1 MRILL
6 VSQFYPG
13 PNDPDLGAFV
23 AQMSEALE
31 RRGNVIERVAID
43 RRGGSRTRHLK
54 LGTDAV
60 AAARRFNPDVIYAHF
75 LVPAGAMAALA
86 SFSSKTPLV
95 LTAHGQDV
103 RNLGSIPGVRQVT
116 AATVKRAGAVICVS
130 DYLRRE
136 LVAQVPTAGPK
147 SEVIDSGV
155 DLERFAPTD
164 QAQARQEL
172 GLDADGPL
180 FLFVGSLDENKNVVR
195 LAEAYGRIGS
205 GSLVMVGD
213 GPLRAQVEAMPGV
226 KVVGRVPHKQ
236 VPRWMAAA
244 DIVCQPSLVES
255 FGQATLEAMA
265 CARTVVATRNG
276 GPPEFVTPEAGVLVD
291 PGSTGAIL
299 EGLSAAATLPSP
311 NPAARE
317 AADGHG
323 VDRQAE
329 RVEGVLRRVA
339 ASG

>member
-31 RRGNVIERVAID
+31 HRGNVIERVAINH
-43 RRGGSRTRHLK
+43 RGGSRVRHLK

-86 SFSSKTPLV
+86 AFSSKTPLI

-103 RNLGSIPGVRQVT
+103 RNLGSIPGIRQVT

-130 DYLRRE
+130 DYLRRQ
-136 LVAQVPTAGPK
+136 LVEQVPAAGPK

-155 DLERFAPTD
+155 DLERFAPAD
-164 QAQARQEL
+164 QAQARSEL
-172 GLDADGPL
+172 GLDPDGPL
-180 FLFVGSLDENKNVVR
+180 FLFVGSLDDNKNVVR
-195 LAEAYGRIGS
+195 LAEAFGRIGS

-226 KVVGRVPHKQ
+226 KVVGRVPHDE

-244 DIVCQPSLVES
+244 DMVCQPSLVES

-265 CARTVVATRNG
+265 CARTVVATENG

-317 AADGHG
+317 AAEPHG
-323 VDRQAE
+323 VERQAE
-329 RVEGVLRRVA
+329 RVEEVLRRVA
-339 ASG
+339 SRG

>member
-13 PNDPDLGAFV
+13 PADPDLGAFV

-43 RRGGSRTRHLK
+43 HRGGSRVRHLK
-54 LGTDAV
+54 LGTGAI
-60 AAARRFNPDVIYAHF
+60 AAARRFKPDVIYAHF
-75 LVPAGAMAALA
+75 LVPAGAMASLA
-86 SFSSKTPLV
+86 AVSSGTPLV

-116 AATVKRAGAVICVS
+116 AAAVRRAGAVICVS
-130 DYLRRE
+130 EFLRRE
-136 LVAQVPTAGPK
+136 LVAQVPGAGPK

-155 DLERFAPTD
+155 DLELFAPAD
-164 QAQARQEL
+164 QAQARAEL
-172 GLDADGPL
+172 GLEADGPL

-195 LAEAYGRIGS
+195 LAEAFGRIGS
-205 GSLVMVGD
+205 GQLVMVGD
-213 GPLRAQVEAMPGV
+213 GPLRTPVENVPGV
-226 KVVGRVPHKQ
+226 KVVGRVPHDE

-244 DIVCQPSLVES
+244 DIVCQPSMVES
-255 FGQATLEAMA
+255 FGQAILEAMA

-276 GPPEFVTPEAGVLVD
+276 GPPEFVTPQAGVLVD
-291 PGSTGAIL
+291 PLSTGAIL
-299 EGLSAAATLPSP
+299 EGLGTAAAMPSP

-317 AADGHG
+317 AAEPHG

-329 RVEGVLRRVA
+329 RVEAVLQGVVEGA
-339 ASG
+339 

>member
-1 MRILL
+1 M
-6 VSQFYPG
+6 
-13 PNDPDLGAFV
+13 
-23 AQMSEALE
+23 
-31 RRGNVIERVAID
+31 
-43 RRGGSRTRHLK
+43 
-54 LGTDAV
+54 
-60 AAARRFNPDVIYAHF
+60 
-75 LVPAGAMAALA
+75 
-86 SFSSKTPLV
+86 
-95 LTAHGQDV
+95 
-103 RNLGSIPGVRQVT
+103 
-116 AATVKRAGAVICVS
+116 ICVS

-136 LVAQVPTAGPK
+136 LAAQVPAASAK
-147 SEVIDSGV
+147 AEVINSGV
-155 DLERFAPTD
+155 DLERFAPAD
-164 QAQARQEL
+164 QAQARSEL
-172 GLDADGPL
+172 GLDPDGPL

-226 KVVGRVPHKQ
+226 RVIGRVPHEQ

-244 DIVCQPSLVES
+244 DIVCQPSVVES

-265 CARTVVATRNG
+265 CARTVVATQNG

-291 PGSTGAIL
+291 PLSTGAIL
-299 EGLSAAATLPSP
+299 EGLSAAASLPSP

-317 AADGHG
+317 AAEGHG

-329 RVEGVLRRVA
+329 RVEEVLRRVA

>member
-13 PNDPDLGAFV
+13 PADPDLGAFV
-23 AQMSEALE
+23 AQMSAALE

-43 RRGGSRTRHLK
+43 HRGGSRIRHLK

-86 SFSSKTPLV
+86 SLSSKTPLV

-116 AATVKRAGAVICVS
+116 AAAVKRAGAVICVS

-136 LVAQVPTAGPK
+136 LVAQVPAAGPK

-155 DLERFAPTD
+155 DLNRFAPAD
-164 QAQARQEL
+164 QAAARAEL
-172 GLDADGPL
+172 GLDPDGPL
-180 FLFVGSLDENKNVVR
+180 FLFVGSLDENKNVMR
-195 LAEAYGRIGS
+195 LAEAFGRIGS

-213 GPLRAQVEAMPGV
+213 GPLRPQVDAMPGV
-226 KVVGRVPHKQ
+226 RVVGRVPHDR

-244 DIVCQPSLVES
+244 DIVCQPSVVES

-265 CARTVVATRNG
+265 CGRTVVATQNG

-291 PGSTGAIL
+291 PASIGAIL
-299 EGLSAAATLPSP
+299 DGLSAAAAMPSP
-311 NPAARE
+311 NLAARS
-317 AADGHG
+317 AAEPHG

-329 RVEGVLRRVA
+329 RVEEVLRRVA
-339 ASG
+339 ATS

>member
-31 RRGNVIERVAID
+31 HRGNVIERVAID
-43 RRGGSRTRHLK
+43 HRGGSRVRHLK

-60 AAARRFNPDVIYAHF
+60 TAARRFNPDVIYAHF

-86 SFSSKTPLV
+86 AFSSKTPLA

-103 RNLGSIPGVRQVT
+103 RNLGSIPGIRQITT
-116 AATVKRAGAVICVS
+116 ATIKRAGAVICVS
-130 DYLRRE
+130 DYLRSE
-136 LVAQVPTAGPK
+136 LVAQVPAAGPK

-155 DLERFAPTD
+155 NLERFAPAD

-172 GLDADGPL
+172 GLDPDGPL

-195 LAEAYGRIGS
+195 LAEAFGRIGS

-226 KVVGRVPHKQ
+226 KVVGRVPHDQ

-265 CARTVVATRNG
+265 CARTVVATQNG

-317 AADGHG
+317 AAEPHG
-323 VDRQAE
+323 LERQAE
-329 RVEGVLRRVA
+329 RVEEVLRRVA
-339 ASG
+339 SRG

>member
-13 PNDPDLGAFV
+13 PSDPDLGAFV

-43 RRGGSRTRHLK
+43 HRGGSRVRHLK
-54 LGTDAV
+54 LGTGSV
-60 AAARRFNPDVIYAHF
+60 AAARRFKPDVIYAHF

-86 SFSSKTPLV
+86 SLSSRTPLV

-103 RNLGSIPGVRQVT
+103 RNLGSIPGVRQAT
-116 AATVKRAGAVICVS
+116 AATIARAGAVICVS

-136 LVAQVPTAGPK
+136 LVTQVPGAGPK
-147 SEVIDSGV
+147 AEVINSGV
-155 DLERFAPTD
+155 DLERFAPAD
-164 QAQARQEL
+164 QATARREL
-172 GLDADGPL
+172 GLEPEGPL
-180 FLFVGSLDENKNVVR
+180 FLFVGALDENKNVVR
-195 LAEAYGRIGS
+195 LAEAFGRIGS
-205 GSLVMVGD
+205 GQLVMVGD

-226 KVVGRVPHKQ
+226 KVVGRVPHEQ
-236 VPRWMAAA
+236 VARWMAAA
-244 DIVCQPSLVES
+244 DIVCQSSLVES

-291 PGSTGAIL
+291 PLSTGAIL
-299 EGLSAAATLPSP
+299 EGLGAAAAMPSP
-311 NPAARE
+311 NHAARE
-317 AADGHG
+317 AAEGHG

-329 RVEGVLRRVA
+329 RVEAVLRRVA
-339 ASG
+339 SHG

>member
-1 MRILL
+1 LEIDARVDHLARGAGGRH
-6 VSQFYPG
+6 PG
-13 PNDPDLGAFV
+13 HELA
-23 AQMSEALE
+23 AQII
-31 RRGNVIERVAID
+31 G
-43 RRGGSRTRHLK
+43 
-54 LGTDAV
+54 DADH
-60 AAARRFNPDVIYAHF
+60 R
-75 LVPAGAMAALA
+75 
-86 SFSSKTPLV
+86 
-95 LTAHGQDV
+95 
-103 RNLGSIPGVRQVT
+103 
-116 AATVKRAGAVICVS
+116 
-130 DYLRRE
+130 
-136 LVAQVPTAGPK
+136 AGPK

-155 DLERFAPTD
+155 DLERFAPAD
-164 QAQARQEL
+164 QAQARREL

-226 KVVGRVPHKQ
+226 KVVGRVPHDQ
-236 VPRWMAAA
+236 VPRWMAAS

-265 CARTVVATRNG
+265 CARTVVATENG
-276 GPPEFVTPEAGVLVD
+276 GPPEFVKPEAGVLVD
-291 PGSTGAIL
+291 PQSTGAIL

-317 AADGHG
+317 AAEGHG

-329 RVEGVLRRVA
+329 RVEVVLRRVA

>member
-23 AQMSEALE
+23 AQMSDALE

-43 RRGGSRTRHLK
+43 SRGGSRVRHLK

-103 RNLGSIPGVRQVT
+103 RNLGSIPGIRQVT

-136 LVAQVPTAGPK
+136 LVARVPAAGPK

-155 DLERFAPTD
+155 DLERFAPAD

-226 KVVGRVPHKQ
+226 KVVGRVPHDQ

-244 DIVCQPSLVES
+244 DIVCQPSIVES

-265 CARTVVATRNG
+265 CARTVVATENG

-291 PGSTGAIL
+291 PQSTGAIL

-317 AADGHG
+317 AAEGHS

-329 RVEGVLRRVA
+329 RVEEVLRRVA
-339 ASG
+339 SSG

>member
-13 PNDPDLGAFV
+13 PADPDLGAFV
-23 AQMSEALE
+23 AQMSDALE

-43 RRGGSRTRHLK
+43 RRGGSRIRHLK
-54 LGTDAV
+54 LGTGAV
-60 AAARRFNPDVIYAHF
+60 AAARRFRPDVIYAHF
-75 LVPAGAMAALA
+75 LVPAGAMASLA
-86 SFSSKTPLV
+86 SFSSKVPLV

-103 RNLGSIPGVRQVT
+103 RNLGSIPGIQQVT
-116 AATVKRAGAVICVS
+116 AATIARAGAVICVS

-136 LVAQVPTAGPK
+136 LVAQVPGAGPK
-147 SEVIDSGV
+147 AEVIDSGV
-155 DLERFAPTD
+155 NLDRFAPAD
-164 QAQARQEL
+164 QAAARAEL
-172 GLDADGPL
+172 GLEADGPL

-195 LAEAYGRIGS
+195 LAEAFGRIGS
-205 GSLVMVGD
+205 GQLVMVGD
-213 GPLRAQVEAMPGV
+213 GPLRAQVEVMPGV
-226 KVVGRVPHKQ
+226 KVVGRIPHDQ

-255 FGQATLEAMA
+255 FGQASLEAMA

-299 EGLSAAATLPSP
+299 EGLAAAAAMPSP
-311 NPAARE
+311 NAAARE
-317 AADGHG
+317 AAEHHG

-329 RVEGVLRRVA
+329 RVEAVLRRVA
-339 ASG
+339 SRS